1 VPPSRRPLRGP
12 PHRLVRVCLYGYA
25 GSKPS
30 TLDYVNPL
38 CAPLFPPGICAVI
51 RRGAFDPIAD
61 GDELKT
67 PSATTMTK
75 AERLLLDLV
84 ILLLK
89 QQAKGNELTEL
100 PMIVYLLVM
109 TMKPTEGRFKDA
121 GDITHYL
128 KSFDKIS
135 RLMLLKHRLDSRK
148 ANQASHTQ
156 STGDEEDAQQ
166 TLINDCL
173 VEGPNNNTMD
183 WVIQKARHS
192 WESQATLSQSGL
204 HHRVQQTCHQRAA
217 PKAVA

>member
-1 VPPSRRPLRGP
+1 
-12 PHRLVRVCLYGYA
+12 
-25 GSKPS
+25 
-30 TLDYVNPL
+30 VNSL

-51 RRGAFDPIAD
+51 RRGAFVAD

-67 PSATTMTK
+67 PSATTTTK

-109 TMKPTEGRFKDA
+109 IMKPTEGRFKDA

-135 RLMLLKHRLDSRK
+135 RLMLLEHRLDSRK
-148 ANQASHTQ
+148 ANQASHT
-156 STGDEEDAQQ
+156 
-166 TLINDCL
+166 
-173 VEGPNNNTMD
+173 
-183 WVIQKARHS
+183 
-192 WESQATLSQSGL
+192 
-204 HHRVQQTCHQRAA
+204 
-217 PKAVA
+217 

>member
-1 VPPSRRPLRGP
+1 
-12 PHRLVRVCLYGYA
+12 
-25 GSKPS
+25 
-30 TLDYVNPL
+30 
-38 CAPLFPPGICAVI
+38 
-51 RRGAFDPIAD
+51 
-61 GDELKT
+61 
-67 PSATTMTK
+67 MTK

-166 TLINDCL
+166 TLINDPL

>member
-1 VPPSRRPLRGP
+1 
-12 PHRLVRVCLYGYA
+12 
-25 GSKPS
+25 
-30 TLDYVNPL
+30 
-38 CAPLFPPGICAVI
+38 
-51 RRGAFDPIAD
+51 
-61 GDELKT
+61 
-67 PSATTMTK
+67 MTK

-166 TLINDCL
+166 TLI
-173 VEGPNNNTMD
+173 VAEGPNNNTMD

-217 PKAVA
+217 SKAVA